1 MSNTNNQDSNRM
13 AEQTA
18 ERSGNQTENQ
28 TDQSSH
34 ETKENQENQNN
45 QSSQEILTK
54 TDVQAMI
61 SETVLKFKNE
71 ILELFHTNKEQEE
84 QPKEEKKRSL

>member
-18 ERSGNQTENQ
+18 ERSGSQTENQ

-34 ETKENQENQNN
+34 ETNQNQEN

-71 ILELFHTNKEQEE
+71 ILELFHTNKEQKDE

>member
-13 AEQTA
+13 AEQSP
-18 ERSGNQTENQ
+18 ERSGNQAENQ

-34 ETKENQENQNN
+34 ETRENQENQ
-45 QSSQEILTK
+45 SSQETLTK

-71 ILELFHTNKEQEE
+71 ILELFHTSKEQKE

>member
-1 MSNTNNQDSNRM
+1 MSNTDNQNSNRV
-13 AEQTA
+13 AEQSA

-34 ETKENQENQNN
+34 ETNQNQEN
-45 QSSQEILTK
+45 QSSQEVLTK

-71 ILELFHTNKEQEE
+71 ILELFHTKNEQKDE

>member
-1 MSNTNNQDSNRM
+1 MSDTNNQDSNRM
-13 AEQTA
+13 AEQSS

-28 TDQSSH
+28 TEQSSH
-34 ETKENQENQNN
+34 ESQNQENQ
-45 QSSQEILTK
+45 SAQEVLTK

-71 ILELFHTNKEQEE
+71 ILELFHTNKEQKEE
-84 QPKEEKKRSL
+84 PKEEKKRSL

>member
-1 MSNTNNQDSNRM
+1 MSNTDNQSSNRM

-28 TDQSSH
+28 TSQSSH
-34 ETKENQENQNN
+34 ETNQEN

-71 ILELFHTNKEQEE
+71 ILELFHTNKEQKDE

>member
-18 ERSGNQTENQ
+18 ERSTSQTENQ
-28 TDQSSH
+28 TDQSGH
-34 ETKENQENQNN
+34 ETKENQNN
-45 QSSQEILTK
+45 QSSQEVLTK

-71 ILELFHTNKEQEE
+71 ILELFHTNKDQKEE
-84 QPKEEKKRSL
+84 QPKEKKRSL